1 MKKYKLLVML
11 ILLVA
16 CLWLGKLALSPTQII
31 AVHRSGYAARIILKN
46 PPLTRRTKLLW
57 WKHNRKL
64 LEEKYNLP
72 RVNARGEYY
81 VSIWDYADGYKEE
94 EDEDRLCFEDKAPPK
109 NCIVKKWVMTVE
121 QSLSSKR
128 VIYSIGEDT
137 FETLPDGKIVKQH
150 FTFTVR

>member
-16 CLWLGKLALSPTQII
+16 GLWLVKLALSPTQII
-31 AVHRSGYAARIILKN
+31 AVHHSGYAARIILKN

-72 RVNARGEYY
+72 RVDARSDYY

-109 NCIVKKWVMTVE
+109 NCIDKNWVMTVE

-150 FTFTVR
+150 FTFTLR